1 MRLIDILNLLSKCYK
16 RERKNSPIVSYTNQE
31 TATKHIFVNGDCC
44 RFIVSNVDEREDG
57 IYLDVEEY

>member
-31 TATKHIFVNGDCC
+31 TATKPIFVNGDCC
-44 RFIVSNVDEREDG
+44 RFIVSNVDER
-57 IYLDVEEY
+57 